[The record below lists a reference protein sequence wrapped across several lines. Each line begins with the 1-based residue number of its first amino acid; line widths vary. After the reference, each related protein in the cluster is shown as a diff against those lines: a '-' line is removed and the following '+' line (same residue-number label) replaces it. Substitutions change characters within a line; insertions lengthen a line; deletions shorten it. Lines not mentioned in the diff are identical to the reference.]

1 MTTADSP
8 GPLVSTSPVRISIVG
23 TGSLGLAFSA
33 ALARAGHLVTLMGR
47 PGAAGDLLERGHI
60 EVSGRLNFSVPAGAA
75 PARPGQVS
83 VAEGARDLTLADA
96 VLFTTKGPDL
106 PAAIEEVARH
116 WPGQHTEQTFVAG
129 VQNGVVK
136 DELLAEA
143 FGAPAVVGA
152 ATVLGSRRLS
162 CGAVSVSGLGTNFFG
177 EFNAPTSARTERVR
191 AAFVGAGLPCAVVAD
206 IRVLLWA
213 KFCNA
218 IGVFGVSAVTGL
230 SSGEIFARRPLA
242 LAYRSLLEEAASVA
256 ASEGVE
262 IADFP
267 DLPMRS
273 YLEPSPDD
281 WATDMARRALPAGD
295 APPGF
300 SSMVQDLAAG
310 RRTEIEETFG
320 DLLRRA
326 RAQGTEVP
334 RAEFVYR
341 LISGLEPSPS
351 GPREARRP
359 SVDG

>member
-1 MTTADSP
+1 MTTTQAPGAGDAVST
-8 GPLVSTSPVRISIVG
+8 GPLRTSIVG
-23 TGSLGLAFSA
+23 AGSLGLVFSA

-47 PGAAGDLLERGHI
+47 PGSAGELLERGHI
-60 EVSGRLNFSVPAGAA
+60 EVSGRLNVTVPVGTV
-75 PARPGQVS
+75 PARPGQVA
-83 VAEGARDLTLADA
+83 VTEGAMELPLADA

-106 PAAIEEVARH
+106 PAAIEEVAHH
-116 WPGQHTEQTFVAG
+116 WPGRHSAATFVAG

-136 DELLAEA
+136 DELLAQA
-143 FGAPAVVGA
+143 FGAAVVVGA

-162 CGAVSVSGLGTNFFG
+162 CGAVSVSGLGTTFFG
-177 EFNAPTSARTERVR
+177 EFDAPTSARTERV
-191 AAFVGAGLPCAVVAD
+191 AAGFVGAGLPCAVVAD
-206 IRVLLWA
+206 VRALLWA

-230 SSGEIFARRPLA
+230 SSVEIFARRPLA
-242 LAYRSLLEEAASVA
+242 LAYRSLLEEAESVA
-256 ASEGVE
+256 ASQGVE
-262 IADFP
+262 IVDFP

-273 YLEPSPDD
+273 YLEPAPDD

-334 RAEFVYR
+334 A
-341 LISGLEPSPS
+341 PSS
-351 GPREARRP
+351 STA
-359 SVDG
+359 